1 MVEMLSIY
9 DTDGTLLRRVPV
21 CPESDSGEAC
31 IGRENCIMGGRVP
44 HDGRGVKD
52 NGTSQPWK
60 AD

>member
-31 IGRENCIMGGRVP
+31 IGRENCIMGDECPVMVENRKV
-44 HDGRGVKD
+44 D
-52 NGTSQPWK
+52 
-60 AD
+60 

>member
-31 IGRENCIMGGRVP
+31 IGRENCIMGG
-44 HDGRGVKD
+44 
-52 NGTSQPWK
+52 TSAP
-60 AD
+60 